1 MKPLKQCQRLIQFL
15 ALSAEKAA
23 KSVGEQHNKRD
34 VIHRLVVFG
43 HKKGGL
49 NMPPCKHENA

>member
-1 MKPLKQCQRLIQFL
+1 MKPLKQCQRLIPFL

-23 KSVGEQHNKRD
+23 KSVSKQHNKRD
-34 VIHRLVVFG
+34 VIHSLTAIG

-49 NMPPCKHENA
+49 GKPPCQHEKT